1 MLSSGSRWPVVMS
14 ALVLLLSLTPAT
26 ATSISPVNFGV
37 IFEQAATVDTVY
49 DFWTH
54 TYQVVLPTVPAMQT
68 HHISC
73 DNQESD
79 LDQCKIMQQVMLPD
93 EPTLQ
98 QYKVKCSDQE
108 IYHQQGKVMQHGF
121 ETVGRVRQ
129 NYRDHIIDSLQLAK
143 SLMKVNSPIPHSRS
157 RCERSLLPFI
167 GDLSHSLFGTATEK
181 EMNQVRQHVELLEKR
196 SDRMNEVFSNFS
208 DHLSSFIQVSNSRY
222 ENLEV
227 GIMDRDSG

>member
-14 ALVLLLSLTPAT
+14 ALVLLLCLTPAT
-26 ATSISPVNFGV
+26 ATTISRVNFSV

-73 DNQESD
+73 DNQKSD
-79 LDQCKIMQQVMLPD
+79 LDQCKIMQQVVLPE

-98 QYKVKCSDQE
+98 QHQVKCSDQE
-108 IYHQQGKVMQHGF
+108 IYHQQCKVMQHGF

-129 NYRDHIIDSLQLAK
+129 NYRYHIIDSLQLAR
-143 SLMKVNSPIPHSRS
+143 SLMKVNSPFPHNSRS
-157 RCERSLLPFI
+157 RSKRSLSPSI
-167 GDLSHSLFGTATEK
+167 GDLSHSLWLAK
-181 EMNQVRQHVELLEKR
+181 VDKKRQRFHVWK
-196 SDRMNEVFSNFS
+196 
-208 DHLSSFIQVSNSRY
+208 VSR
-222 ENLEV
+222 
-227 GIMDRDSG
+227 